1 MPIYS
6 YKCKNCGEVFDK
18 FTKVGGNGKVMCLH
32 CQSDSQRIFSPVG
45 IIFKGSGFYS
55 TDYKSGSKSSKVAD
69 NSSSS
74 DTSSEKTENKEKA
87 ENKGK
92 DASGA
97 SNKEKTASSKKVNS
111 NK

>member
-6 YKCKNCGEVFDK
+6 YKCGNCGEVFDK
-18 FTKVGGNGKVMCLH
+18 LASAGGNGKVKCVE
-32 CQSDSQRIFSPVG
+32 CNSDTQRVFSPVG

-74 DTSSEKTENKEKA
+74 LSEKTENKKQDTVKTSSKEKSI
-87 ENKGK
+87 
-92 DASGA
+92 ASG
-97 SNKEKTASSKKVNS
+97 KERSSK
-111 NK
+111 

>member
-6 YKCKNCGEVFDK
+6 YKCRSCGEVFDK
-18 FTKVGGNGKVMCLH
+18 LVKAGGNGKVKCVE
-32 CQSDSQRIFSPVG
+32 CKSDTKRVFSPVG

-74 DTSSEKTENKEKA
+74 LSEKTENKKQDTVKTSGKEKSI
-87 ENKGK
+87 
-92 DASGA
+92 ASG
-97 SNKEKTASSKKVNS
+97 KERSSK
-111 NK
+111 